1 MIKNNEALTEITK
14 YNITLLRN
22 KGFIDK
28 NINIGDIASIDV
40 SKIPS
45 KSHYKVIAICEI
57 CNTKK
62 ELPYHKYTRNHNNCG
77 FYTCNTCIH
86 DYNEPFFNPD
96 TIREA
101 YGYNMVGHGSDVW
114 YEPQGYRDVKVDRWT
129 RVCKICGNS
138 QHTNKLEPVI
148 KDII

>member
-1 MIKNNEALTEITK
+1 MLYICYLIYIRRLQDQIVAEKK
-14 YNITLLRN
+14 
-22 KGFIDK
+22 
-28 NINIGDIASIDV
+28 
-40 SKIPS
+40 KIS
-45 KSHYKVIAICEI
+45 
-57 CNTKK
+57 N
-62 ELPYHKYTRNHNNCG
+62 
-77 FYTCNTCIH
+77 CIH

-148 KDII
+148 KEYKPKF